1 MLGVVMNGFHTFE
14 DFGLSWLQGGFELSE
29 PEIQTHYVEVE
40 GMDGSLDLTENL
52 SGRPV
57 YKNRTLKLTFDSPAG
72 TYESYSALCS
82 KIDRCLHGR
91 RCRIVLDTDPD
102 WFYLGRGKWSH
113 TKDADGVETHV
124 FTATVDPY
132 KYYKDMT
139 DLTVNVDG
147 TADVVLENSMAPA
160 TLLFTTADQG
170 MTVQQGSAE
179 YSILPGTN
187 MEIYGITLLEGSN
200 VLTITGTGTVTIRY
214 QEGIL

>member
-1 MLGVVMNGFHTFE
+1 MLGVVINGFHTFE
-14 DFGLSWLQGGFELSE
+14 DFGLGWLQGGFELSE

-40 GMDGSLDLTENL
+40 GMDGSLDLTEDL

-57 YKNRTLKLTFDSPAG
+57 YKDRTLKLTFDSPAG
-72 TYESYSALCS
+72 TYEAYTALCS
-82 KIDRCLHGR
+82 RIDSRLHGR
-91 RCRIVLDTDPD
+91 RCEITLDTDPD

-124 FTATVDPY
+124 FTATVKPY

-139 DLTVNVDG
+139 VRTVNVDG

-160 TLLFTTADQG
+160 TPFFTTVDKD
-170 MTVQQGSAE
+170 MRVQQGSAE
-179 YSILPGTN
+179 YSVLPGTD

-200 VLTITGTGTVTIRY
+200 VLTFTGTGTVTIQYR
-214 QEGIL
+214 EGML